1 MGSWIGVPTLDSIS
15 ASLSDVDTLEVDAQE
30 IESFNLGFE
39 DLTLES
45 LEAKLFELT
54 SVDLS
59 LLAQETKSLD
69 TELESP

>member
-30 IESFNLGFE
+30 IESFVLGSK
-39 DLTLES
+39 DLTLEL
-45 LEAKLFELT
+45 LEAKSFELT

-59 LLAQETKSLD
+59 LLSQETKSLD
-69 TELESP
+69 TEL